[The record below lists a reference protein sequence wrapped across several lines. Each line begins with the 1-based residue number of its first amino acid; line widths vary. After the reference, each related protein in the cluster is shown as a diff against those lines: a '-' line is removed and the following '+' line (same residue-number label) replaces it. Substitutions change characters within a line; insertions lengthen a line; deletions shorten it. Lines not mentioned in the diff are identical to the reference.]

1 MNKISVIL
9 ILSAGSLWGATGIFV
24 RNLSELGLAPMEI
37 VEIKSIATAILVI
50 LFLLIRDKKLLLI
63 KWKDLWCFV
72 GTGILSLLLFNLF
85 YFQAMTLT
93 SLSIA
98 VSLLYTSPV
107 FVMIFSV
114 FLFKEAVTKRKV
126 FAVISA
132 FVGCLLVSGAV
143 TGNSTLTGAGFAFG
157 LGAGLCFALY
167 SIFSRFAINK
177 GYHPFT
183 ITAYTFIFTS
193 IGGALFTDFNLVRQ
207 TYINYT
213 TEVVF
218 NYLILSVVITLIP
231 YFLFT
236 LGLVHIENSR
246 AAVMVSVE
254 PVVATLLGIFVFSEI
269 PSLLS
274 LLGMTLIIS
283 AVAILNIQ
291 RPSKIISSN

>member
-143 TGNSTLTGAGFAFG
+143 TGNSTLTGTGFAFG

-291 RPSKIISSN
+291 RPSKIISNN